1 MDKNNIY
8 LRARR
13 EAAARNPLF
22 SSRERVAE
30 MVYCCAYTLGDYENG
45 NIVPPCHVVQQMIEV
60 YGTPWLRAAHIR
72 ANCPIL
78 TEQYR
83 ESDGESTL
91 EHSALG
97 WALTFPGVHD
107 IALQFAAVARD
118 GKVGPGE
125 EKLCAKIRA
134 KAVEIRAMMQE
145 SIDALDEAMG
155 QGARK
160 L

>member
-1 MDKNNIY
+1 MTDNIY

-13 EAAARNPLF
+13 EAGARDPLF
-22 SSRERVAE
+22 ASRERVAQK
-30 MVYCCAYTLGDYENG
+30 VYCCAYTLGDYENG
-45 NIVPPCHVVQQMIEV
+45 VSVPPCHVVQQMVEA
-60 YGTPWLRAAHIR
+60 YETPWLRTAHIH
-72 ANCPIL
+72 ANCPLL

-91 EHSALG
+91 ERSALG

-118 GKVGPGE
+118 GKVGPDE
-125 EKLCAKIRA
+125 EKLCVKIRA

-145 SIDALDEAMG
+145 SIDALDRAMG
-155 QGARK
+155 KEATRP
-160 L
+160 